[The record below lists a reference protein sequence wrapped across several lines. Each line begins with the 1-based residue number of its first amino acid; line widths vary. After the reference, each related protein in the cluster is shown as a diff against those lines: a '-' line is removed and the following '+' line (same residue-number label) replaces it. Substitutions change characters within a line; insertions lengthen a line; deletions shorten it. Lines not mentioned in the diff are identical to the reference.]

1 MARNSRKDVSCP
13 VESTIEAIG
22 GRWKV
27 LILHHLLDGTKRFG
41 ELTRALKGVSART
54 LSKQLRELEQHRI
67 LTRTVHQQIPP
78 KVEYALT
85 PLGRSL
91 EPVLHAMHD
100 WGLELERSRSRSRDS
115 RPTPR

>member
-1 MARNSRKDVSCP
+1 MATNHKKIVACP

-41 ELTRALKGVSART
+41 ELSRALRGVSART
-54 LSKQLRELEQHRI
+54 LSKQLRELERHRI
-67 LTRTVHQQIPP
+67 LTRTVHRQIPP

-85 PLGRSL
+85 PLGRAL
-91 EPVLHAMHD
+91 KPVLYAMHD
-100 WGLELERSRSRSRDS
+100 WGIAFEKGRIKRPVEPS
-115 RPTPR
+115 RP